1 MSPVRIVAH
10 PVADGTVSLTDA
22 PTACLATRYTARTAR
37 MVEQP
42 IGVRTP
48 TAIKAITAIA
58 NTNCRC
64 LRPICGVVRGLSRPS
79 RCLIRF
85 TFLDLHARHE
95 VGNDESAFVS
105 FGIN

>member
-48 TAIKAITAIA
+48 TAIKAITATA
-58 NTNCRC
+58 K
-64 LRPICGVVRGLSRPS
+64 LSAVNNS
-79 RCLIRF
+79 
-85 TFLDLHARHE
+85 
-95 VGNDESAFVS
+95 
-105 FGIN
+105 